1 MLYDCWKM
9 CVMMGAICSAVSL
22 IEREPR
28 TVIHVKRA
36 NMFDHMG
43 LFEVPSVSRKL
54 ISGRFGVGLSPQNH
68 PLKSAK
74 NWGNKIGFYLCKKG
88 QG

>member
-1 MLYDCWKM
+1 ML
-9 CVMMGAICSAVSL
+9 V
-22 IEREPR
+22 EREPR

-36 NMFDHMG
+36 KRFDPMG
-43 LFEVPSVSRKL
+43 CFEVPPVSRKCFA
-54 ISGRFGVGLSPQNH
+54 GRLGVGLSPQNH
-68 PLKSAK
+68 PLKSEK

>member
-1 MLYDCWKM
+1 MRHFIKYFSE
-9 CVMMGAICSAVSL
+9 IQY

-36 NMFDHMG
+36 KRFDPMG
-43 LFEVPSVSRKL
+43 RFEVPPVSRKCFA
-54 ISGRFGVGLSPQNH
+54 GRLGVGLSPQNH
-68 PLKSAK
+68 PLKSEK
-74 NWGNKIGFYLCKKG
+74 NRGNKIGFHLCKKG